1 MDAIMKLYKDGLQTQ
16 KKNVSSPATVVR
28 KGSQKSICTLSM
40 IFRVL
45 NLELPPDQTG
55 ENESVPPTSPNH
67 EIQEEKIC

>member
-1 MDAIMKLYKDGLQTQ
+1 MDAIMKVYKDGLQTQ

-55 ENESVPPTSPNH
+55 EN
-67 EIQEEKIC
+67 